1 MQFKVYSKG
10 HWLYF
15 EVHFLLLSFLAF
27 IEKCMNY
34 SVAKRVNGELRDS
47 ALISKWSKTFDLV
60 KAINL
65 RKSSRVR
72 KP

>member
-1 MQFKVYSKG
+1 MQFKVCAKG

-34 SVAKRVNGELRDS
+34 PVAKGVDGELRDS
-47 ALISKWSKTFDLV
+47 AVIIKWSKTIDLW
-60 KAINL
+60 
-65 RKSSRVR
+65 STQ
-72 KP
+72 